1 MKVIIILKK
10 KITQT
15 QKRHENLWEFNLWD
29 KVMAEVVS
37 QGLHKE
43 APSIHRTPSI
53 YHTPTTMACW
63 Q

>member
-53 YHTPTTMACW
+53 HHTPTTMACW